1 MHRRFDH
8 KTIESK
14 WQKEWKEN
22 KIYTTTENPDKP
34 KCFVLDMFPYPSG
47 EGLHVGH
54 PKGYIATDI
63 YSRFQRMT
71 GHEVLHPMGWDAFG
85 LPAEN
90 YAIKN
95 KVHPRVAVEKNIAN
109 FKSQLDKLGFDY
121 DWGREINTTDPDF
134 YKWTQWIFIQLFKQG
149 LASESY
155 EPINWC
161 PGCQTGLANEDLEAD
176 GTCERCDSVV
186 EKRPMRQWVLNIRAY
201 ADRMLEDLDTLE
213 WPEHIKEAQRN
224 WIGRSQGAEIDF
236 TLSTGDVATVFTTR
250 PDTLFGAT
258 YMVLAPEHE
267 LVLKNRDSIVNQT
280 DVEAYIT
287 DTLNK
292 KEMDRLDDT
301 KEKTGVKLAGITA
314 TNPVNGDEIPVY
326 IADYVLA
333 SYGTGAIMA
342 VPAHDERDFAFATK
356 FTIAVRPVV
365 EPHPLHTP
373 VRSSVDV
380 AAGYTDSLE
389 IKTGDFF
396 VGDGVLINSGE
407 FDGMD
412 SAEAKLAI
420 VDKVGGRLTNTY
432 KIKDWV
438 FSRQRYW
445 GEPIPIIHCLKCGP
459 VTVPEEQLPV
469 VLPEVEHYEP
479 AGDGQSPLSTID
491 DWVNTTCPEC
501 GGEGKRETNTM
512 PQWAGSSWYYLRF
525 MDNKNPDALVSKE
538 NEQYWAP
545 VDVYVGG
552 DHAVRHLIYA
562 RFWHKF
568 LYDINVVST
577 IEPFQRL
584 EFLGFILAEDG
595 RKMSKRWG
603 NVINPDTIVDLVG
616 ADTLRVYEMF
626 MGPFENTI
634 AWNQDGLAG
643 ARRFLERV
651 YGLNEHVLEGDVDE
665 SPETIRQLHK
675 TIKKVS
681 EDIAGFK
688 FNTAVSAMMIFI
700 NTAEKE
706 GLSDETYSC
715 FLRLLAPFA
724 PHLTEELWRDHG
736 MTDTV
741 HRAEFPP
748 YDALLAKDDVVTI
761 GVQINGKARG
771 DITLSPDATQEEAME
786 LVTADASLT
795 GKMGDTPITKI
806 IYVPGRIL
814 NILQ

>member
-1 MHRRFDH
+1 
-8 KTIESK
+8 
-14 WQKEWKEN
+14 
-22 KIYTTTENPDKP
+22 
-34 KCFVLDMFPYPSG
+34 
-47 EGLHVGH
+47 
-54 PKGYIATDI
+54 
-63 YSRFQRMT
+63 
-71 GHEVLHPMGWDAFG
+71 
-85 LPAEN
+85 
-90 YAIKN
+90 
-95 KVHPRVAVEKNIAN
+95 
-109 FKSQLDKLGFDY
+109 
-121 DWGREINTTDPDF
+121 
-134 YKWTQWIFIQLFKQG
+134 
-149 LASESY
+149 
-155 EPINWC
+155 
-161 PGCQTGLANEDLEAD
+161 
-176 GTCERCDSVV
+176 
-186 EKRPMRQWVLNIRAY
+186 
-201 ADRMLEDLDTLE
+201 
-213 WPEHIKEAQRN
+213 
-224 WIGRSQGAEIDF
+224 
-236 TLSTGDVATVFTTR
+236 
-250 PDTLFGAT
+250 
-258 YMVLAPEHE
+258 
-267 LVLKNRDSIVNQT
+267 
-280 DVEAYIT
+280 
-287 DTLNK
+287 
-292 KEMDRLDDT
+292 
-301 KEKTGVKLAGITA
+301 
-314 TNPVNGDEIPVY
+314 
-326 IADYVLA
+326 
-333 SYGTGAIMA
+333 
-342 VPAHDERDFAFATK
+342 
-356 FTIAVRPVV
+356 
-365 EPHPLHTP
+365 
-373 VRSSVDV
+373 
-380 AAGYTDSLE
+380 
-389 IKTGDFF
+389 
-396 VGDGVLINSGE
+396 
-407 FDGMD
+407 
-412 SAEAKLAI
+412 
-420 VDKVGGRLTNTY
+420 
-432 KIKDWV
+432 
-438 FSRQRYW
+438 
-445 GEPIPIIHCLKCGP
+445 
-459 VTVPEEQLPV
+459 
-469 VLPEVEHYEP
+469 
-479 AGDGQSPLSTID
+479 
-491 DWVNTTCPEC
+491 
-501 GGEGKRETNTM
+501 
-512 PQWAGSSWYYLRF
+512 
-525 MDNKNPDALVSKE
+525 
-538 NEQYWAP
+538 
-545 VDVYVGG
+545 VGG